1 MPTYH
6 AVLSNKM
13 NSTVSRLDRNR
24 LLACMLA
31 SMLIPVLYGLI
42 SIPASADLKV
52 LFAEVLAAVPVCLAG
67 LYRRQAASMV
77 GSLS

>member
-6 AVLSNKM
+6 ADLSNKM
-13 NSTVSRLDRNR
+13 SSTASRLDRNR
-24 LLACMLA
+24 PLAHMLA
-31 SMLIPVLYGLI
+31 SMLMPVLFGLI
-42 SIPASADLKV
+42 LTSADLKV

-77 GSLS
+77 GSLP